1 MKILKFIKYN
11 EEKHLEAVK
20 NLELRSIDSLENYW
34 STGIQD
40 DLIVLDQSI
49 KVSDEIYVITL
60 DGEVEGVCG
69 VASGEKALDGMVW
82 MLTAREFPEYTL
94 KFFRETEK
102 LVQRWFETYESLFN
116 FISVR
121 RPEDYKFLEMLGFV
135 IEKEVVVTNEETG
148 EDFYLFSRLKG
159 DEWYNV

>member
-1 MKILKFIKYN
+1 MKILEFKKYK
-11 EEKHLEAVK
+11 EDKHLEAVK
-20 NLELRSIDSLENYW
+20 NLKLRSIDSLENYW
-34 STGIQD
+34 STGIQND
-40 DLIVLDQSI
+40 PAILDESI
-49 KVSDEIYVITL
+49 KVSDEVYVITL

-94 KFFRETEK
+94 KFFRESERIVK
-102 LVQRWFETYESLFN
+102 RWFKKYESLFN
-116 FISVR
+116 FVSVR
-121 RPEDYKFLEMLGFV
+121 RSEDYRYLELLGFT
-135 IEKEVVVTNEETG
+135 IEKDVVVTNEETD